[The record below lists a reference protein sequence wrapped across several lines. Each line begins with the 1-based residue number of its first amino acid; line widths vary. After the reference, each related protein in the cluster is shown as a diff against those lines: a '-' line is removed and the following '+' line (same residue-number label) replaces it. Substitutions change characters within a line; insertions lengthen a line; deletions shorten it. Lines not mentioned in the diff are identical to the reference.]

1 MKIKYLYRTTSPK
14 NEHNNKL
21 SLELTKSERTFFLIV
36 IFNVRKVSINDFKE
50 GTLNVRTFLF
60 QTTKNGFIFQ
70 NLDSNFR

>member
-50 GTLNVRTFLF
+50 GTLNVRTF
-60 QTTKNGFIFQ
+60 FISDNKEWFYF
-70 NLDSNFR
+70 SKP